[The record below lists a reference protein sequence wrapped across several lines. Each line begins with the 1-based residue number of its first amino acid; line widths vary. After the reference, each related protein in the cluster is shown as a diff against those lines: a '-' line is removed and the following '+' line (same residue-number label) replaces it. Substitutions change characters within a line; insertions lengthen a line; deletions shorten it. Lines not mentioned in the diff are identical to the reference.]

1 MIPPDGMPGEAETDR
16 GLDPC
21 RAPVSSAL
29 PIEGPGRVDQRL
41 VQALSAHFRVVWRSV
56 RRFGV
61 PAAHVDD
68 AVQNVFAT
76 LARKLDRVE
85 AGKER
90 AFLLATAARISANA
104 RRTEQRAAR
113 EEQDVDAL
121 EHPDPV
127 PEQLLEW
134 KRRREQL
141 DHLLDA
147 LPHEQRTAFVLF
159 ELEGLSMIEIS
170 ESLEIPMGTVAS
182 RLRRARARFEA
193 GARAIRAQHNRG
205 DR

>member
-1 MIPPDGMPGEAETDR
+1 MPGEAETDPGFDATR
-16 GLDPC
+16 D
-21 RAPVSSAL
+21 APVSSAVV
-29 PIEGPGRVDQRL
+29 ISGAGPSDERL

-61 PAAHVDD
+61 PQAHVDD
-68 AVQNVFAT
+68 AVQHVFAT
-76 LARKLDRVE
+76 LARKLDKITP
-85 AGKER
+85 GKER
-90 AFLLATAARISANA
+90 AFLLATAARIAANA

-113 EEQDVDAL
+113 EEHEVDTF
-121 EHPDPV
+121 EHPDPM
-127 PEQLLEW
+127 PEELLEW
-134 KRRREQL
+134 KRRRELL
-141 DHLLDA
+141 DRLLDA

-193 GARAIRAQHNRG
+193 GARAIRAQHQRG
-205 DR
+205 ER